1 MKQLA
6 IIDDD
11 PEILKL
17 LEQYLTKNGFEVK
30 AFTDGESFLKAD
42 ESDFSLIVLDIGLP
56 GVDGLEVCK
65 RVRQKSNIPI
75 IMLTAASDDLDRI
88 LGLELGSDDYMG
100 KPFNP
105 RELLA
110 RIKALLRRSEIKE
123 EDVDNNIVMN
133 YAARS
138 AFIGGQEL
146 ELTGTEFDL
155 LCVFHKQIG
164 TVLSRDEIGE
174 LLHGRK
180 IDPLDRSNDTIVSRL
195 RHKLSAHFD
204 GEVMRVFQSIGL
216 SSEITSSSLV
226 NKGMLYKDLKSHT
239 LIDWC
244 RSQDIGPMA

>member
-17 LEQYLTKNGFEVK
+17 LDQYLTKNVFEVE
-30 AFTDGESFLKAD
+30 AFTDGESFLKKD
-42 ESDFSLIVLDIGLP
+42 VNKFSLIVLDIGLP
-56 GVDGLEVCK
+56 GIDGLEVCK
-65 RVRQKSNIPI
+65 RVRQNSNIPI

-138 AFIGGQEL
+138 AFIGGEEL

-180 IDPLDRSNDTIVSRL
+180 VDPLDRSIDTIVSRL
-195 RHKLSAHFD
+195 RHKLSSHFD
-204 GEVMRVFQSIGL
+204 GEIIQSVRG
-216 SSEITSSSLV
+216 
-226 NKGMLYKDLKSHT
+226 KGYVLLLKS
-239 LIDWC
+239 
-244 RSQDIGPMA
+244 

>member
-1 MKQLA
+1 MKHLA

-17 LEQYLTKNGFEVK
+17 LDQYLTKNGFEVD
-30 AFTDGESFLKAD
+30 AFTDGESFLKKD
-42 ESDFSLIVLDIGLP
+42 INKFNLIVLDIGLP
-56 GVDGLEVCK
+56 GIDGLEVCK
-65 RVRQKSNIPI
+65 RVRQSSNIPI

-138 AFIGGQEL
+138 AFIGGEEL

-180 IDPLDRSNDTIVSRL
+180 VDPLDRSIDTIVSRL
-195 RHKLSAHFD
+195 RHKLSSHFD
-204 GEVMRVFQSIGL
+204 GEIIQSVRG
-216 SSEITSSSLV
+216 
-226 NKGMLYKDLKSHT
+226 KGYVLLLKN
-239 LIDWC
+239 
-244 RSQDIGPMA
+244 

>member
-1 MKQLA
+1 MKRLA

-17 LEQYLTKNGFEVK
+17 LDQYLTKNGFEVK
-30 AFTDGESFLKAD
+30 SFSDGGSFLAGDYSK
-42 ESDFSLIVLDIGLP
+42 FSLVILDHGLP
-56 GVDGLEVCK
+56 GIDGLEVCK
-65 RVRQKSNIPI
+65 KLRQKSNIPI

-88 LGLELGSDDYMG
+88 LGLELGADDYMG

-110 RIKALLRRSEIKE
+110 RIKALLRRSEVKEE

-138 AFIGGQEL
+138 AFVNGEEL
-146 ELTGTEFDL
+146 DLTGTEFDL

-164 TVLSRDEIGE
+164 AVLSRNEIGE

-180 IDPLDRSNDTIVSRL
+180 VDPLDRSIDTIVSRL
-195 RHKLSAHFD
+195 RHKLSNHFE
-204 GEVMRVFQSIGL
+204 GEIIQSVRG
-216 SSEITSSSLV
+216 
-226 NKGMLYKDLKSHT
+226 KGYVLLLKN
-239 LIDWC
+239 
-244 RSQDIGPMA
+244 

>member
-1 MKQLA
+1 MKHLA

-17 LEQYLTKNGFEVK
+17 LEQYLTKNGFEVR
-30 AFTDGESFLKAD
+30 AFTDGESFLKED
-42 ESDFSLIVLDIGLP
+42 ESNFSLIVLDIGLP
-56 GVDGLEVCK
+56 GIDGLEVCK
-65 RVRQKSNIPI
+65 RVRQNSNIPI

-133 YAARS
+133 FAARS

-180 IDPLDRSNDTIVSRL
+180 VDPLDRSIDTIVSRL
-195 RHKLSAHFD
+195 RHKLSSHFD
-204 GEVMRVFQSIGL
+204 GEIIQSVRGKGDGL
-216 SSEITSSSLV
+216 L
-226 NKGMLYKDLKSHT
+226 LKS
-239 LIDWC
+239 
-244 RSQDIGPMA
+244 

>member
-17 LEQYLTKNGFEVK
+17 LDQYLTKNGFEVD
-30 AFTDGESFLKAD
+30 AFTDGESFLQEG
-42 ESDFSLIVLDIGLP
+42 ESKYSLIILDIGLP
-56 GVDGLEVCK
+56 GIDGLEVCK
-65 RVRQKSNIPI
+65 KVRQNSNIPI

-123 EDVDNNIVMN
+123 MDVDNNIVMN

-138 AFIGGQEL
+138 AFIGGKEL

-164 TVLSRDEIGE
+164 KVLSRDEIGE
-174 LLHGRK
+174 LLHGRRV
-180 IDPLDRSNDTIVSRL
+180 DPLDRSIDTIVSRL
-195 RHKLSAHFD
+195 RHKLSSHFD
-204 GEVMRVFQSIGL
+204 GEIIQSVRG
-216 SSEITSSSLV
+216 
-226 NKGMLYKDLKSHT
+226 KGYVLLMKS
-239 LIDWC
+239 
-244 RSQDIGPMA
+244 

>member
-17 LEQYLTKNGFEVK
+17 LDQYLTKNGFEVD
-30 AFTDGESFLKAD
+30 AFTDGESFLKKD
-42 ESDFSLIVLDIGLP
+42 INKFNLIVLDIGLP
-56 GVDGLEVCK
+56 GIDGLEVCK
-65 RVRQKSNIPI
+65 RVRQSSNIPI

-138 AFIGGQEL
+138 AFIGGERL

-180 IDPLDRSNDTIVSRL
+180 VDPLDRAIDTIVSRL
-195 RHKLSAHFD
+195 RHKLSSHFD
-204 GEVMRVFQSIGL
+204 GEIIQSVRG
-216 SSEITSSSLV
+216 
-226 NKGMLYKDLKSHT
+226 KGYVLLLKN
-239 LIDWC
+239 
-244 RSQDIGPMA
+244 

>member
-17 LEQYLTKNGFEVK
+17 LDQYLTKNSFEVD
-30 AFTDGESFLKAD
+30 AFTDGESFLKEG
-42 ESDFSLIVLDIGLP
+42 ESKYSLIILDIGLP
-56 GVDGLEVCK
+56 GIDGLEVCK
-65 RVRQKSNIPI
+65 KVRQNSNIPI

-123 EDVDNNIVMN
+123 TDVDNNIVMN

-138 AFIGGQEL
+138 AFIGGKEL

-155 LCVFHKQIG
+155 LSVFHKQIG
-164 TVLSRDEIGE
+164 KVLSRDEIGE
-174 LLHGRK
+174 LLHGSRV
-180 IDPLDRSNDTIVSRL
+180 DPLDRSIDTIVSRL
-195 RHKLSAHFD
+195 RHKLSSHFD
-204 GEVMRVFQSIGL
+204 GEIIQSVRG
-216 SSEITSSSLV
+216 
-226 NKGMLYKDLKSHT
+226 KGYVLLMKS
-239 LIDWC
+239 
-244 RSQDIGPMA
+244 

>member
-17 LEQYLTKNGFEVK
+17 LDQYLTKNGFEVK
-30 AFTDGESFLKAD
+30 AFSDGESFLAGDYSK
-42 ESDFSLIVLDIGLP
+42 FSLVILDLGLP
-56 GVDGLEVCK
+56 GIDGLEVCK
-65 RVRQKSNIPI
+65 KLRQKSNVPI

-110 RIKALLRRSEIKE
+110 RIKALLRRSEVKE

-138 AFIGGQEL
+138 AFVNGEEL
-146 ELTGTEFDL
+146 DLTGTEFDL

-180 IDPLDRSNDTIVSRL
+180 VDPLDRSIDTIVSRL
-195 RHKLSAHFD
+195 RHKLSDHFE
-204 GEVMRVFQSIGL
+204 GEIIQSVRG
-216 SSEITSSSLV
+216 
-226 NKGMLYKDLKSHT
+226 KGYVLLLKN
-239 LIDWC
+239 
-244 RSQDIGPMA
+244 

>member
-17 LEQYLTKNGFEVK
+17 LDQYLTKNSFEVD
-30 AFTDGESFLKAD
+30 AFTDGESFLKEG
-42 ESDFSLIVLDIGLP
+42 ESKYSLIILDIGLP
-56 GVDGLEVCK
+56 GIDGLEVCK
-65 RVRQKSNIPI
+65 RVRQNSNIPI

-123 EDVDNNIVMN
+123 KDVDNNIVMN

-138 AFIGGQEL
+138 AFIDGKEL

-164 TVLSRDEIGE
+164 KVLSRDEIGE
-174 LLHGRK
+174 LLHGRRV
-180 IDPLDRSNDTIVSRL
+180 DPLDRSIDTIVSRL
-195 RHKLSAHFD
+195 RHKLSSHFD
-204 GEVMRVFQSIGL
+204 GEIIQSVRG
-216 SSEITSSSLV
+216 
-226 NKGMLYKDLKSHT
+226 KGYVLLMKS
-239 LIDWC
+239 
-244 RSQDIGPMA
+244 

>member
-17 LEQYLTKNGFEVK
+17 LDQYLTKNGYEVE
-30 AFTDGESFLKAD
+30 AFTDGESFLKKD
-42 ESDFSLIVLDIGLP
+42 VNKFSLIVLDIGLP
-56 GVDGLEVCK
+56 GIDGLEVCK
-65 RVRQKSNIPI
+65 RVRQNSNIPI

-138 AFIGGQEL
+138 AFIGGKEL

-180 IDPLDRSNDTIVSRL
+180 VDPLDRSIDTIVSRL
-195 RHKLSAHFD
+195 RHKLSSHFD
-204 GEVMRVFQSIGL
+204 GEIIQSVRG
-216 SSEITSSSLV
+216 
-226 NKGMLYKDLKSHT
+226 KGYVLLLKS
-239 LIDWC
+239 
-244 RSQDIGPMA
+244 

>member
-17 LEQYLTKNGFEVK
+17 LDQYLTKNSFEVD
-30 AFTDGESFLKAD
+30 AFTDGESFLK
-42 ESDFSLIVLDIGLP
+42 EGENKYSLIILDIGLP
-56 GVDGLEVCK
+56 GIDGLEVCK
-65 RVRQKSNIPI
+65 KVRQNSNIPI

-123 EDVDNNIVMN
+123 KDVDNNIVMN

-138 AFIGGQEL
+138 AFIDGKEL

-164 TVLSRDEIGE
+164 KVLSRDEIGE
-174 LLHGRK
+174 LLHGRRV
-180 IDPLDRSNDTIVSRL
+180 DPLDRSIDTIVSRL
-195 RHKLSAHFD
+195 RHKLSSHFD
-204 GEVMRVFQSIGL
+204 GEIIQSVRG
-216 SSEITSSSLV
+216 
-226 NKGMLYKDLKSHT
+226 KGYVLLMKN
-239 LIDWC
+239 
-244 RSQDIGPMA
+244 

>member
-17 LEQYLTKNGFEVK
+17 LDQYLTKNGFEVK
-30 AFTDGESFLKAD
+30 AFSDGESFLAGDYSK
-42 ESDFSLIVLDIGLP
+42 FSLVILDLGLP
-56 GVDGLEVCK
+56 GIDGLEVCK
-65 RVRQKSNIPI
+65 KLRQKSNVPI

-110 RIKALLRRSEIKE
+110 RIKALLRRSEVKE

-138 AFIGGQEL
+138 AFVNGEEL
-146 ELTGTEFDL
+146 DLTGTEFDL

-180 IDPLDRSNDTIVSRL
+180 VDPLDRSIDTIVSRL
-195 RHKLSAHFD
+195 RHKLSDHFE
-204 GEVMRVFQSIGL
+204 GEIIQSIRG
-216 SSEITSSSLV
+216 
-226 NKGMLYKDLKSHT
+226 KGYVLLLKN
-239 LIDWC
+239 
-244 RSQDIGPMA
+244 

>member
-17 LEQYLTKNGFEVK
+17 LDQYLTKNGFEVE
-30 AFTDGESFLKAD
+30 AFTDGESFLKKD
-42 ESDFSLIVLDIGLP
+42 VNKFSLIVLDIGLP
-56 GVDGLEVCK
+56 GIDGLEVCK
-65 RVRQKSNIPI
+65 RVRQNSNIPI

-100 KPFNP
+100 KPFNQ
-105 RELLA
+105 RELIA

-138 AFIGGQEL
+138 AFIGGEEL

-180 IDPLDRSNDTIVSRL
+180 VDPLDRSIDTIVSRL
-195 RHKLSAHFD
+195 RHKLSSHFD
-204 GEVMRVFQSIGL
+204 GEIIQSVRG
-216 SSEITSSSLV
+216 
-226 NKGMLYKDLKSHT
+226 KGYVLLLKS
-239 LIDWC
+239 
-244 RSQDIGPMA
+244 

>member
-17 LEQYLTKNGFEVK
+17 LDQYLTKNGFEVK
-30 AFTDGESFLKAD
+30 AFSDGESFLAGDYSK
-42 ESDFSLIVLDIGLP
+42 FSLVILDLGLP
-56 GVDGLEVCK
+56 GIDGLEVCK
-65 RVRQKSNIPI
+65 KLRQKSNVPI

-110 RIKALLRRSEIKE
+110 RIKALLRRSEVKE

-133 YAARS
+133 DAARS
-138 AFIGGQEL
+138 AFVNGEEL
-146 ELTGTEFDL
+146 DLTGTEFDL

-180 IDPLDRSNDTIVSRL
+180 VDPLDRSIDTIVSRL
-195 RHKLSAHFD
+195 RHKLSDHFE
-204 GEVMRVFQSIGL
+204 GEIIQSIRG
-216 SSEITSSSLV
+216 
-226 NKGMLYKDLKSHT
+226 KGYVLLLKN
-239 LIDWC
+239 
-244 RSQDIGPMA
+244 

>member
-17 LEQYLTKNGFEVK
+17 LEQYLTKNGFEVR
-30 AFTDGESFLKAD
+30 AFTDGETFLNAD

-56 GVDGLEVCK
+56 GIDGLEVCK

-180 IDPLDRSNDTIVSRL
+180 IDPLDRSIDTIVSRL

-204 GEVMRVFQSIGL
+204 GEIIQSVRG
-216 SSEITSSSLV
+216 
-226 NKGMLYKDLKSHT
+226 KGYVLLLKS
-239 LIDWC
+239 
-244 RSQDIGPMA
+244 